1 MDYLTIKHAHA
12 GLAYLSALLFLIRF
26 GLMYAGS
33 GLMKIKLIKILPHVI
48 DTVLVL
54 LAIWLCILIQQYPIT
69 DHWLTAKVVAL
80 VVLVGAGV
88 VAIKRR
94 SIPAAIVTLALYGYM
109 IGVAKTHSVL
119 SWAQSI

>member
-1 MDYLTIKHAHA
+1 MDYMTVKHAHA

-26 GLMYAGS
+26 GLVYAES

-48 DTVLVL
+48 DTALVL
-54 LAIWLCILIQQYPIT
+54 LAIWLCFLIQQYPVS

-80 VVLVGAGV
+80 VVLVGSGV

-94 SIPAAIVTLALYGYM
+94 SIPAAILTLALYGYM
-109 IGVAKTHSVL
+109 IGVAKTHSIL
-119 SWAQSI
+119 SWVALS